1 MEAVTTP
8 YTVLS
13 WGKGFSAGILEQ
25 SMGARNLVGIGFS
38 YPPGKDSLESIPRLL
53 KSLKI
58 PSLLSV
64 M

>member
-8 YTVLS
+8 YPVLS

-25 SMGARNLVGIGFS
+25 SMGVRNLVGIGFS
-38 YPPGKDSLESIPRLL
+38 YRPAKDSLESIPRLL